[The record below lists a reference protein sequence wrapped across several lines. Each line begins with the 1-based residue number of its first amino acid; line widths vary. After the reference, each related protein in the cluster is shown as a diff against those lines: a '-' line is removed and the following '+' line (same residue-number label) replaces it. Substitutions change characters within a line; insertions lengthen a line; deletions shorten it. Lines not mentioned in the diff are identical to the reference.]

1 MTTQLYLIRHGEVE
15 TRYHRVFGGR
25 IDMELSEQG
34 RRQAER
40 LANWLACRTFDA
52 VYASPMR
59 RVQLTLDPSRRH
71 FSGPPTILPGLREVD
86 FGDWTGF
93 GWDEIQQRFGV
104 SALDWL
110 QHLEADRVPGAEPVS
125 HFRERIQTALQ
136 SILQEQSG
144 KTVAVFCHG
153 GVIRMLLSQ
162 LMRLNLSWFEAV
174 EIDYA
179 SVSWVTVEHL
189 DGTPSKSKLELV
201 NFTPWR
207 DLP

>member
-1 MTTQLYLIRHGEVE
+1 MKTDLYLIRHGEVE
-15 TRYHRVFGGR
+15 ARYHRVFGGR
-25 IDMELSEQG
+25 IDMDLSDRGREQ
-34 RRQAER
+34 AVR
-40 LANWLACRTFDA
+40 LSHWLATRQFDA

-59 RVQLTLDPSRRH
+59 RVQLTLEPSLRH
-71 FSGPPTILPGLREVD
+71 FSTPQVILPGLREVD

-93 GWDEIQQRFGV
+93 GWDEVQQRFGM
-104 SALDWL
+104 SALEWL

-125 HFRERIQTALQ
+125 QFRDRTRAALDT
-136 SILQEQSG
+136 ILAEQNGRTS
-144 KTVAVFCHG
+144 AVFCHG

-162 LMRLNLSWFEAV
+162 LLRLQFAWFERM

-179 SVSWVTVEHL
+179 SVTWISIR
-189 DGTPSKSKLELV
+189 DTPPRLGEAEAHLV